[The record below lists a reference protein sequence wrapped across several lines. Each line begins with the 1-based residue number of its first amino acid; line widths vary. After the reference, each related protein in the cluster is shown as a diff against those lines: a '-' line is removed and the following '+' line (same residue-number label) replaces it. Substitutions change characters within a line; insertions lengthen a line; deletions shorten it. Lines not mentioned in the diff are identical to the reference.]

1 LVVSEPAGPVVTVS
15 APGKLMVSGEYA
27 VLEGAP
33 AVVAAVDR
41 RAFAR
46 LALAPGKDEVAAI
59 PAEARAAFRHAQQAV
74 GTLRGQP
81 RIDVSNL
88 RAQGLKLGLGSSA
101 AAAAAAA
108 GLVFASHGRDLND
121 NATRH
126 AVFQAALQG
135 HRDISPQGSGADVA
149 AAVHGGFLK
158 FRRVNDVVEV
168 EPLTWPTGWRS
179 RVAWTGEEAR
189 TSSFLERV
197 SALASKNPERYR
209 ALMSRLC
216 GEAET
221 FVAAMTA
228 ADLSSVLTSVMKYG
242 HAMDALGQA
251 AGVPIVTDSLRRV
264 AELAERAGGAAK
276 PSGAGGGDVA
286 WALFP
291 DVHAEQRFVELCS
304 ERKVTLLSIELGAP
318 GVRTE
323 GDLDGEAA

>member
-1 LVVSEPAGPVVTVS
+1 LAVSEPVGPVVTVS

-41 RAFAR
+41 RAYAR
-46 LALAPGKDEVAAI
+46 IRLGDGSSI
-59 PAEARAAFRHAQQAV
+59 PAEAQAAFRLAQQATGAV
-74 GTLRGQP
+74 SGEP
-81 RIDVSNL
+81 SIDVSRL

-108 GLVFASHGRDLND
+108 GLVFALHGRDLSD
-121 NATRH
+121 LATRQE
-126 AVFQAALQG
+126 VFKAALQG

-149 AAVHGGFLK
+149 ASVHGGFLR
-158 FRRVNDVVEV
+158 FRRHGEAVET
-168 EPLTWPTGWRS
+168 EALAWPAGWRS

-197 SALASKNPERYR
+197 AALAAQNPDRYR
-209 ALMSRLC
+209 PAMGGLRA
-216 GEAET
+216 EAEM
-221 FVAAMTA
+221 FVAAVIA
-228 ADLSSVLTSVMKYG
+228 ADLPTALACVMKYG
-242 HAMDALGQA
+242 QAMDALGQA
-251 AGVPIVTDSLRRV
+251 AGVPIVTDSLRQV
-264 AELAERAGGAAK
+264 AQLAERAGGAAK

-291 DVHAEQRFVELCS
+291 DIHSEQRFAELCY
-304 ERKVTLLSIELGAP
+304 ERKITLLSIELGAP